1 MGASVVLVGGGRMG
15 GALLAGWLDGGALEA
30 GAVAVVEPDAATAA
44 ALRRGRGAAVVDSP
58 EALGAAAPE
67 LVLFAVKPQA
77 IGAILPAYA
86 RFAAAAP
93 PPVFLSIAAGVT
105 LEALRGGLGA
115 GAAVVRAM
123 PNTPAAVGRG
133 ISVACPGPGVTPD
146 MRALCGRLLEAVGE
160 VAWIDDEA
168 LMDAVTAVSG
178 SGPAYVFLLAE
189 CLADAGAAAGLDRP
203 LAERLAR
210 ATVAGS
216 GALLDASEES
226 AAELRR
232 NVTSPGGT
240 TAAALE
246 VLAAEG
252 GLAPL
257 MAAAVRAAA
266 ARSRALAGAR
276 PQVQTPKALR

>member
-1 MGASVVLVGGGRMG
+1 MDASVVLVGGGRMG
-15 GALLAGWLDGGALEA
+15 GALLAGWLGEGALEA
-30 GAVAVVEPDAATAA
+30 GAVAVVEPDAAAAA
-44 ALRRGRGAAVVDSP
+44 ALRRDRGAAVVDSP
-58 EALGAAAPE
+58 EALGAAAPA

-77 IGAILPAYA
+77 IGAVLPAYA

-105 LEALRGGLGA
+105 LETLRGGLGA

-216 GALLDASEES
+216 GALLEASEES

>member
-1 MGASVVLVGGGRMG
+1 MDASVVLVGGGRMG
-15 GALLAGWLDGGALEA
+15 GALLAGWLGGGALEA
-30 GAVAVVEPDAATAA
+30 GAVAVVEPDAAAAA
-44 ALRRGRGAAVVDSP
+44 ALRRDRGAAVVDSP
-58 EALGAAAPE
+58 EALGAAAPA

-77 IGAILPAYA
+77 IGAVLPAYA

-105 LEALRGGLGA
+105 LETLRGGLGA

-216 GALLDASEES
+216 GALLEASEES

-246 VLAAEG
+246 VLMAEG

-266 ARSRALAGAR
+266 ARSRALAGDR

>member
-15 GALLAGWLDGGALEA
+15 GALLAGWLGGGALEA

-44 ALRRGRGAAVVDSP
+44 ALRRDRGAAVVDSP
-58 EALGAAAPE
+58 EALGAAAPA

-77 IGAILPAYA
+77 IGAVLPAYA

-93 PPVFLSIAAGVT
+93 PPAFLSIAAGVT
-105 LEALRGGLGA
+105 LETLRGGLGA

-123 PNTPAAVGRG
+123 PNTPAAIGRG

-146 MRALCGRLLEAVGE
+146 MRALCARLLEAVGE
-160 VAWIDDEA
+160 VAWVDDEA

-189 CLADAGAAAGLDRP
+189 CLAAAGAAAGLDRP

-216 GALLDASEES
+216 GALLEASEEE
-226 AAELRR
+226 AAALRR

-246 VLAAEG
+246 VLMADG